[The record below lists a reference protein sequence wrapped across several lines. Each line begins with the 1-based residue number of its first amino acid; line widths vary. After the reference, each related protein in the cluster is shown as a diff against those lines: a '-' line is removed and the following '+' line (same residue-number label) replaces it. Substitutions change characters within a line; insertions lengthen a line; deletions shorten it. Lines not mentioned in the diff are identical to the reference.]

1 MNPEFSPPRWIRS
14 RYCSTDGCVE
24 VAHLPSGMIAIR
36 DSKDVTKSPHVFDQ
50 QEWQAF
56 VAGVRNGDFDR

>member
-1 MNPEFSPPRWIRS
+1 MNHEFSDARWIRS

-24 VAHLPSGMIAIR
+24 VTHLPGGVVAIR
-36 DSKDVTKSPHVFDQ
+36 DSKDVTKAPHVFDQ

-56 VAGVRNGDFDR
+56 IAGVRSGDFDR

>member
-1 MNPEFSPPRWIRS
+1 MNPEFSHPPWIRS

-24 VAHLPSGMIAIR
+24 VAHLPGGMVALR
-36 DSKDVTKSPHVFDQ
+36 DSKDVTKPPHVFDQ